1 MRPRIVALVPMRH
14 SSERV
19 PGKNYRPLGG
29 RPLFHHI
36 VSTLRAVPEIDQI
49 VIDTDSELI
58 RADAAV
64 SFPDVRMIER
74 PENLRAG
81 TVPMNDV
88 LLHDTGLVDADLYL
102 QTHSTNP
109 LLRASTISAAIGQFV
124 NDGPDHDSLFGVT
137 RLQTRLWTADG
148 LPLNHDPAVLVR
160 TQDLEPLFEENS
172 CIYLFTRELLIER
185 GTRIGARPMLYEIPR
200 DEAWDID
207 EEIDFDV
214 VGALFAGRSADE

>member
-1 MRPRIVALVPMRH
+1 MSQRIVALVPMRH

-36 VSTLRAVPEIDQI
+36 VSTLLACPAIDQI

-58 RADAAV
+58 RADAAD
-64 SFPDVRMIER
+64 SFPEVLVIER
-74 PENLRAG
+74 PEHLRAG

-88 LLHDTGLVDADLYL
+88 LLHDTATVDADLYL

-109 LLRASTISAAIGQFV
+109 LLRATTISAAIGQFID
-124 NDGPDHDSLFGVT
+124 DGPDHDSLFGVT
-137 RLQTRLWTADG
+137 RLQTRLWSAGG

-160 TQDLEPLFEENS
+160 TQDLEPVYEENS
-172 CIYLFTRELLIER
+172 CIYLFTRELLLER
-185 GTRIGARPMLYEIPR
+185 GTRIGARPMLFEIPR

-207 EEIDFDV
+207 EEVDFEV
-214 VGALFAGRSADE
+214 VSALFGGRSTDE